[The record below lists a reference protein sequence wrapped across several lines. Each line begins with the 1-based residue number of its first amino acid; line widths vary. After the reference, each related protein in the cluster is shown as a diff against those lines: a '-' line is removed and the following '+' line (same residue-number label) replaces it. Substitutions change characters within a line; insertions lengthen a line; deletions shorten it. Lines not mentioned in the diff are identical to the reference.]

1 MEKRSKVRSDVHEM
15 VLLSH
20 LKTELKYAEYRDLNL
35 RNLEPLRNEVEYR
48 ILRLS
53 EKDSVVEYRVA

>member
-20 LKTELKYAEYRDLNL
+20 LQIELRHIGYDVLNL
-35 RNLEPLRNEVEYR
+35 RNLDPLRTEVEYR
-48 ILRLS
+48 ILRLV
-53 EKDSVVEYRVA
+53 EKDEQGDTK